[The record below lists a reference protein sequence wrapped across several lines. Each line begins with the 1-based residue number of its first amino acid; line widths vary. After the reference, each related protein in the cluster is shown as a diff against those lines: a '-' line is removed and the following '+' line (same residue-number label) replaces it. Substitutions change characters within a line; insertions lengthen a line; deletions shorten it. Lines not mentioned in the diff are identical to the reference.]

1 MNSFPVT
8 RETRMKI
15 TVVNTPK
22 SKGNGK
28 WCPWMIDAPVEV
40 VDTER
45 K

>member
-1 MNSFPVT
+1 
-8 RETRMKI
+8 MKI
-15 TVVNTPK
+15 TIVNAPN
-22 SKGNGK
+22 SKAGK